1 MQKSGLSPAYTVSA
15 LHSYWSISHAH
26 SPVSLAPN
34 QCLHSL
40 CVCQRSTYSFL
51 SLTDTSPKQ
60 TPPPVHNDSISSLHA
75 PKDNKTNPTNMPP
88 KGSTA
93 KGPTGAEEDVKFLL
107 TIIKQLEGTVSTLSF
122 PSCAQEALY
131 ARVQFT
137 AAPRRKFDS
146 AQAKAKACVMV
157 A

>member
-1 MQKSGLSPAYTVSA
+1 
-15 LHSYWSISHAH
+15 
-26 SPVSLAPN
+26 
-34 QCLHSL
+34 
-40 CVCQRSTYSFL
+40 
-51 SLTDTSPKQ
+51 
-60 TPPPVHNDSISSLHA
+60 
-75 PKDNKTNPTNMPP
+75 MPP

-122 PSCAQEALY
+122 PTCAQEALY

-137 AAPRRKFDS
+137 AAPRQMFNG